1 MQQVK
6 SENNNLVGRLTQSD
20 EKTASFKSLLQK
32 LGEQLRKVE
41 KENKDLKLAFQVTYF
56 LYHTIY
62 SQSNPAPLSA
72 DANYQNIFMSIQIL
86 NPITPSMEIL

>member
-56 LYHTIY
+56 
-62 SQSNPAPLSA
+62 
-72 DANYQNIFMSIQIL
+72 
-86 NPITPSMEIL
+86 

>member
-41 KENKDLKLAFQVTYF
+41 KENKDLKIAFQVTF
-56 LYHTIY
+56 SCIIQWAKSGPVVSGHKLSKKSHV
-62 SQSNPAPLSA
+62 NPNTPKIL
-72 DANYQNIFMSIQIL
+72 QLIQKWY
-86 NPITPSMEIL
+86 